1 MLIPTK
7 SFDSKDPHQKSDGKF
22 LLPGS
27 LRRAFSKETDNGKD
41 LWLLE
46 MKYYLAVL
54 NQRQAWEG
62 TGPELSKLHAAVA
75 KLEAERQEKIHS
87 ILLAYLP
94 RQRRLSSNCASVHK
108 PVLNQLVNVQMEEK
122 VEEDVKLALRNH
134 TRTLQ
139 EGGTAHRSRFINRS
153 RRQDDIIGGFEAPTG
168 FEVLDSP
175 ISSSTLASMR
185 IIERRVRTVTG
196 YQGWQTTL
204 AITTVDGFIH
214 LFDLPDGVDTSVAPE
229 KAFYSLWPALP
240 TSENIKEKKPAGR
253 KLLSGLMPAVSLF
266 VPHCSASIE
275 LEPSKQN
282 EFEIIESSQAKFGR
296 FGVPKTRQVLLRTRT
311 VEEAQDFINTNL
323 EVS

>member
-1 MLIPTK
+1 
-7 SFDSKDPHQKSDGKF
+7 
-22 LLPGS
+22 
-27 LRRAFSKETDNGKD
+27 
-41 LWLLE
+41 
-46 MKYYLAVL
+46 MKYYSAML

-62 TGPELSKLHAAVA
+62 ADPELKKLHAAVA
-75 KLEAERQEKIHS
+75 KLEAERQEKVHS
-87 ILLAYLP
+87 ILLAFIP

-108 PVLNQLVNVQMEEK
+108 PVLTRLVNLQMDQK

-175 ISSSTLASMR
+175 ISSTTLSSMK

-196 YQGWQTTL
+196 YQGWQTAL
-204 AITTVDGFIH
+204 SITTVDGFVH
-214 LFDLPDGVDTSVAPE
+214 LFDLPDGVDTSAAPE

-240 TSENIKEKKPAGR
+240 TSESIKEKKPAGR
-253 KLLSGLMPAVSLF
+253 KLLAALMPEVSLF
-266 VPHCSASIE
+266 IPHCSTSFD
-275 LEPSKQN
+275 LEPTKEN
-282 EFEIIESSQAKFGR
+282 EFEVIESTHVNFGR

-311 VEEAQDFINTNL
+311 AEEAEDFINTNL
-323 EVS
+323 SIS